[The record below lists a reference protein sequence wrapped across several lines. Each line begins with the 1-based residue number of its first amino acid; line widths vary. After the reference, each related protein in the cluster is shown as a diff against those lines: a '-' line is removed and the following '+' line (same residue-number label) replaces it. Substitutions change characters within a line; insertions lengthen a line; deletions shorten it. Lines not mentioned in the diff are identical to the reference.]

1 MLVVALID
9 KGILTADTVV
19 TASISSTNKF
29 GVIKHYSDEYV
40 LKDIKPA
47 QKGYQLWLCD
57 LIGKQEI
64 SVTDADIT
72 GIDGMT
78 LARYAEVYNI
88 NADGSSRSIGR
99 KRGRKPKIRQT
110 G

>member
-1 MLVVALID
+1 MLVVALIN
-9 KGILTADTVV
+9 KGILTTDTVV
-19 TASISSTNKF
+19 TASISSVNKF
-29 GVIKHYSDEYV
+29 GMIKSRSDEYV
-40 LKDIKPA
+40 LKDIKRS
-47 QKGYQLWLCD
+47 QDGYRLSLCD

-64 SVTDADIT
+64 NVTDAEIV

-88 NADGSSRSIGR
+88 NADGTSRSIGR
-99 KRGRKPKIRQT
+99 KRGRKPKIRQS